1 MKIPFVA
8 QTLQIAAAA
17 CGGLVFHLLGI
28 PAAWLSGAVI
38 GTIVWGALGYGVRLS
53 RPIVEAAMVISGVV
67 MGASITPQAMAAIGS
82 YPLSILLLCIAV
94 PAITAAS
101 AFFLMKVYGWN
112 RDDAVLASVPG
123 ALTAVLAVAVSRD
136 AGVARIAVVQSFR
149 LLVLI
154 AVLPFVVSLTTG
166 GGGER
171 LVGQGIQVATPAAFV
186 AMVAAGLAV
195 GLVFERLRVAAP
207 LLLGATVG
215 SAVLHV
221 TDITPGAVPPVI
233 ATLGFVVIG
242 VFIGER
248 FSTLDRT
255 ALRSLAPAAIGSFA
269 VGMAIAIAFA
279 LLAVLLVDIGL
290 GEAMVAFA
298 PGGVEAMIILALVLG
313 IDPLYVGVHHV
324 VRFLG
329 IGLAL
334 PFLFR
339 GAGKRASTEA
349 SRKGKH

>member
-1 MKIPFVA
+1 MKNPLAA
-8 QTLQIAAAA
+8 QLLQIAAAA
-17 CGGLVFHLLGI
+17 CGGLIFHLLGV

-38 GTIVWGALGYGVRLS
+38 GTVVWGALGFGARLS

-67 MGASITPQAMAAIGS
+67 MGASITPEAMAAIGT

-101 AFFLMKVYGWN
+101 ALFLMKVYGWN
-112 RDDAVLASVPG
+112 RDDAVLASIPG
-123 ALTAVLAVAVSRD
+123 ALTAVLAVAVSRN

-154 AVLPFVVSLTTG
+154 AVLPFVVSLSTG
-166 GGGER
+166 GEGSVG
-171 LVGQGIQVATPAAFV
+171 VGQGMQIATPAAFV

-195 GLVFERLRVAAP
+195 GLLFERLRVAAP

-221 TDITPGAVPPVI
+221 TDFTPGAVPPAI

-269 VGMAIAIAFA
+269 VGMAIAIVFA
-279 LLAVLLVDIGL
+279 LLAVVLVDIRL

-313 IDPLYVGVHHV
+313 LDPLYVGVHHV

-334 PFLFR
+334 PILFR
-339 GAGKRASTEA
+339 GSGKAASTDDL
-349 SRKGKH
+349 RKGKH

>member
-1 MKIPFVA
+1 MKHPLPGQLI
-8 QTLQIAAAA
+8 QIAVAAL
-17 CGGLVFHLLGI
+17 GGLIFHLLGI

-38 GTIVWGALGYGVRLS
+38 GTVIWGALGNKTRLS
-53 RPIVEAAMVISGVV
+53 RPVIEMAMVISGVV
-67 MGASITPQAMAAIGS
+67 MGASITPEAIAGVGA
-82 YPLSILLLCIAV
+82 YPLSIALLCLAV
-94 PAITAAS
+94 PTITVAS
-101 AFFLMKVYGWN
+101 AAFLMKVYGWN
-112 RDDAVLASVPG
+112 RDDALLASVPG
-123 ALTAVLAVAVSRD
+123 ALTAVLAVAVSRN

-154 AVLPFVVSLTTG
+154 AALPFIVSLTTG
-166 GGGER
+166 GVPQAPAGAGGE
-171 LVGQGIQVATPAAFV
+171 IATPAAFA
-186 AMVAAGLAV
+186 AMTAAGLAV
-195 GLVFERLRVAAP
+195 GLLFERLRVAAP

-215 SAVLHV
+215 SAALHV
-221 TDITPGAVPPVI
+221 ADITPGVVPPAI

-255 ALRSLAPAAIGSFA
+255 ALRKLALPAIGSFA

-279 LLAVLLVDIGL
+279 VLAIVIVDVAL
-290 GEAMVAFA
+290 GEALVAFA

-339 GAGKRASTEA
+339 ASKKP
-349 SRKGKH
+349 RPD

>member
-1 MKIPFVA
+1 VKHPLLGQLI
-8 QTLQIAAAA
+8 QIAVAAL
-17 CGGLVFHLLGI
+17 GGLIFHLLGI
-28 PAAWLSGAVI
+28 PAAWLSGAVV
-38 GTIVWGALGYGVRLS
+38 GTVVWGALGNRARLS
-53 RPIVEAAMVISGVV
+53 RPVIETAMVISGVV
-67 MGASITPQAMAAIGS
+67 MGASITPAAIAGVGA
-82 YPLSILLLCIAV
+82 YPLSIGLLCLAV
-94 PAITAAS
+94 PAVTAAS
-101 AFFLMKVYGWN
+101 AIFLMKVYGWN
-112 RDDAVLASVPG
+112 KDDALLASIPG
-123 ALTAVLAVAVSRD
+123 ALTAVLAVAVSRN

-154 AVLPFVVSLTTG
+154 AALPFIVSLTTG
-166 GGGER
+166 GVPQTPAGGGVE
-171 LVGQGIQVATPAAFV
+171 VATPVDFAA
-186 AMVAAGLAV
+186 MIAAGLAV
-195 GLVFERLRVAAP
+195 GLLFERLRVAAP
-207 LLLGATVG
+207 FLLGSTVG
-215 SAVLHV
+215 SAILHV

-255 ALRSLAPAAIGSFA
+255 ALRSLALPAIGSFA
-269 VGMAIAIAFA
+269 VGMGVAIVF
-279 LLAVLLVDIGL
+279 AVLAIVLVDVAL
-290 GEAMVAFA
+290 GEALVAFA

-339 GAGKRASTEA
+339 APGKPRLD
-349 SRKGKH
+349 

>member
-1 MKIPFVA
+1 VKNPLVA
-8 QTLQIAAAA
+8 QLLQIAAAA
-17 CGGLVFHLLGI
+17 LGGLNFHLLGI

-38 GTIVWGALGYGVRLS
+38 GTVVWGALGFGVRLS
-53 RPIVEAAMVISGVV
+53 RPIVESAMVISGVV
-67 MGASITPQAMAAIGS
+67 MGASITPEAVAAIGT
-82 YPLSILLLCIAV
+82 YPLSVLLLCIAV

-101 AFFLMKVYGWN
+101 ALFLMKVYGWN
-112 RDDAVLASVPG
+112 RDDAVLASIPG
-123 ALTAVLAVAVSRD
+123 ALTAVLAVAVSRN

-154 AVLPFVVSLTTG
+154 AVLPFVVSVSTG
-166 GGGER
+166 GDGR
-171 LVGQGIQVATPAAFV
+171 VLVGQGVQIATPTAFA
-186 AMVAAGLAV
+186 AMVAAGIAV
-195 GLVFERLRVAAP
+195 GLLFERLRVAAP
-207 LLLGATVG
+207 LLLGATLG

-221 TDITPGAVPPVI
+221 ADFTPGAVPPAI

-269 VGMAIAIAFA
+269 VGMAIAIGFA
-279 LLAVLLVDIGL
+279 LLAVLLVGIGL

-324 VRFLG
+324 IRFLG

-339 GAGKRASTEA
+339 GPGKSASTDA
-349 SRKGKH
+349 LRKRKH